1 MITDRI
7 NPPGLQEIPG
17 LTHVTVGTGSKL
29 VCISGQ
35 TGVDTEGKVA
45 GSTHLDQA
53 RQAFTNLAT
62 ALQAADV
69 GPHDVARLNI
79 YVVDYSEEAL
89 AAIFTAAYEA
99 MGDDVAFA
107 RQHTGGGCGAVAARP
122 VDRDRRAR
130 DRVTR

>member
-17 LTHVTVGTGSKL
+17 LTHVTIGNGSRL

-53 RQAFTNLAT
+53 RQAFANLR
-62 ALQAADV
+62 AAMSAAGI
-69 GPHDVARLNI
+69 GPNDVARLNI
-79 YVVDYSEEAL
+79 YVVDYSEDAL
-89 AAIFTAAYEA
+89 GAIFTAAFEEL
-99 MGDDVAFA
+99 GEDVPSPASTLVGVSA
-107 RQHTGGGCGAVAARP
+107 LWQPDLLIEIDALAIV
-122 VDRDRRAR
+122 
-130 DRVTR
+130 

>member
-1 MITDRI
+1 MITERI

-35 TGVDTEGKVA
+35 TGVDIEGKVT

-53 RQAFTNLAT
+53 RQAFINLAV
-62 ALQAADV
+62 AMQAAGV
-69 GPHDVARLNI
+69 GPNDVARLNI

-99 MGDDVAFA
+99 MGEDAPTPASTLV
-107 RQHTGGGCGAVAARP
+107 GVAALWQP
-122 VDRDRRAR
+122 DLLIEIDALAIV
-130 DRVTR
+130 

>member
-7 NPPGLQEIPG
+7 NPPGLEEIPG

-35 TGVDTEGKVA
+35 TGVDADGKVA

-99 MGDDVAFA
+99 MGD
-107 RQHTGGGCGAVAARP
+107 GAPSPASTLVGVAALWQP
-122 VDRDRRAR
+122 DLLIEIDALAIV
-130 DRVTR
+130 